1 MHMIASVRFLWLIAT
16 YDAFYRLLPFVA
28 ADTDRTDIFPD
39 ERERSLC
46 MINVHNISKR
56 YGAIEALRGV
66 SFSIEP
72 GEIVGLLGPNGAGK
86 STAIKIITGFLH
98 PDDGWVE
105 IDGKGVLSDLRA
117 AQARIGY
124 LSENTPL
131 YPELSVQGYLMMIA
145 DLRGVPPA
153 QSLALLSEAI
163 YGAGL
168 QDYLTRPISSLS
180 KGLRQRVGLAQ
191 AILHKPSFLILD
203 EPTVGL
209 DPTQIV
215 EIRALIKQ
223 LARESSIL
231 FSSHILSDVE
241 AICDRVIII
250 INGQVKADQNL
261 SQLRT
266 SNDATLVLQSDAE
279 GIHAAL
285 GNMEGVTR
293 VKSVRSSDDF
303 PAYRIASN
311 LEVTPTIYALARAND
326 WAVREIRRDDITL
339 ETFFNQLA
347 TTA

>member
-1 MHMIASVRFLWLIAT
+1 MR
-16 YDAFYRLLPFVA
+16 
-28 ADTDRTDIFPD
+28 D
-39 ERERSLC
+39 ERERSLL
-46 MINVHNISKR
+46 MINVHNITKR

-105 IDGKGVLSDLRA
+105 IDGKDVLTDLRA
-117 AQARIGY
+117 VQARIGY

-131 YPELSVQGYLMMIA
+131 YPELSVQAYLMMIA
-145 DLRGVPPA
+145 DLRDVPAA
-153 QSLALLSEAI
+153 QALSLLSDAI
-163 YGAGL
+163 FGAGM

-223 LARESSIL
+223 LAQESSIL

-250 INGQVKADQNL
+250 INGKVKADQNL
-261 SQLRT
+261 SELRL
-266 SNDATLVLQSDAE
+266 SNDATLVLQSDTE
-279 GIHAAL
+279 GIITTL
-285 GNMEGVTR
+285 SNIEGVTQ
-293 VKSVRSSDDF
+293 VNAIRSQDNF
-303 PAYRIASN
+303 PAYRIISN
-311 LEVTPTIYALARAND
+311 LEITPAIYDIARANE

-339 ETFFNQLA
+339 ESFFNQLA

>member
-1 MHMIASVRFLWLIAT
+1 
-16 YDAFYRLLPFVA
+16 
-28 ADTDRTDIFPD
+28 
-39 ERERSLC
+39 
-46 MINVHNISKR
+46 MINVHNITKR

-105 IDGKGVLSDLRA
+105 IDGKGVLTDLRA
-117 AQARIGY
+117 VQARIGY

-131 YPELSVQGYLMMIA
+131 YPELSVQAYLMMIA
-145 DLRGVPPA
+145 DLRDVPAA
-153 QSLALLSEAI
+153 QALSLLSDAI
-163 YGAGL
+163 FGAGM

-223 LARESSIL
+223 LAQESSIL

-250 INGQVKADQNL
+250 INGKVKADQNL
-261 SQLRT
+261 SELRL
-266 SNDATLVLQSDAE
+266 SNDATLVLQSDTE
-279 GIHAAL
+279 GIITTL
-285 GNMEGVTR
+285 SNIEGVTQ
-293 VKSVRSSDDF
+293 VNAIRSQDNF
-303 PAYRIASN
+303 PAYRIISN
-311 LEVTPTIYALARAND
+311 LEITPAIYDIARANE

-339 ETFFNQLA
+339 ESFFNQLA

>member
-1 MHMIASVRFLWLIAT
+1 
-16 YDAFYRLLPFVA
+16 
-28 ADTDRTDIFPD
+28 
-39 ERERSLC
+39 
-46 MINVHNISKR
+46 MINVHNITKR

-105 IDGKGVLSDLRA
+105 IDGKDVLTELRA
-117 AQARIGY
+117 VQARIGY

-131 YPELSVQGYLMMIA
+131 YPELSVQAYLMMIA
-145 DLRGVPPA
+145 DLRDVPAA
-153 QSLALLSEAI
+153 QALSLLSDAI
-163 YGAGL
+163 FGAGL

-223 LARESSIL
+223 LAQESSIL

-250 INGQVKADQNL
+250 INGEVKADQNL
-261 SQLRT
+261 RELRL
-266 SNDATLVLQSDAE
+266 SNDATLVLQSDIE
-279 GIHAAL
+279 GIVTTLADI
-285 GNMEGVTR
+285 EGVTQ
-293 VKSVRSSDDF
+293 VNATRSQDNY
-303 PAYRIASN
+303 PAYRIISN
-311 LEVTPTIYALARAND
+311 LEITPAIYDIARANE

-339 ETFFNQLA
+339 ESFFNQLA
-347 TTA
+347 TSA

>member
-1 MHMIASVRFLWLIAT
+1 MR
-16 YDAFYRLLPFVA
+16 
-28 ADTDRTDIFPD
+28 D
-39 ERERSLC
+39 ERERSLL
-46 MINVHNISKR
+46 MINVHNITKR

-105 IDGKGVLSDLRA
+105 IDGKGVLTDLRA
-117 AQARIGY
+117 VQARIGY

-131 YPELSVQGYLMMIA
+131 YPELSVQAYLMMIA
-145 DLRGVPPA
+145 DLRDVPAA
-153 QSLALLSEAI
+153 QALSLLSDAI
-163 YGAGL
+163 FGAGM

-223 LARESSIL
+223 LAQESSIL

-250 INGQVKADQNL
+250 VNGEVKADQNL
-261 SQLRT
+261 SELRL
-266 SNDATLVLQSDAE
+266 SNDATLVLQSDTE
-279 GIHAAL
+279 GIITTL
-285 GNMEGVTR
+285 SNIEGVTQ
-293 VKSVRSSDDF
+293 VNAIRSQDNF
-303 PAYRIASN
+303 PAYRIISN
-311 LEVTPTIYALARAND
+311 LEITPAIYDIARANE

-339 ETFFNQLA
+339 ESFFNQLA

>member
-1 MHMIASVRFLWLIAT
+1 MR
-16 YDAFYRLLPFVA
+16 
-28 ADTDRTDIFPD
+28 D
-39 ERERSLC
+39 ERERSLL
-46 MINVHNISKR
+46 MINVHNITKR

-105 IDGKGVLSDLRA
+105 IDGKDVLTDLRA
-117 AQARIGY
+117 VQARIGY

-131 YPELSVQGYLMMIA
+131 YPELSVQAYLMMIA
-145 DLRGVPPA
+145 DLRSVPAA
-153 QSLALLSEAI
+153 QSLSLLSDAI
-163 YGAGL
+163 FGAGL

-223 LARESSIL
+223 LAQESSIL

-250 INGQVKADQNL
+250 INGEVKADQNL
-261 SQLRT
+261 RELRL
-266 SNDATLVLQSDAE
+266 SNDATLVLQSDIE
-279 GIHAAL
+279 GIVTTLAEI
-285 GNMEGVTR
+285 EGVTQ
-293 VKSVRSSDDF
+293 VNATRSQDNY
-303 PAYRIASN
+303 PAYRIISN
-311 LEVTPTIYALARAND
+311 LEITPAIYNIARANE

-339 ETFFNQLA
+339 ESFFNQLA